1 MLSDSEAL
9 DRTSSSPTASPH
21 KLGARVNLKHGA
33 PSAGYMIGR
42 AEEEVGGIL
51 ATFVHAVCSTG

>member
-1 MLSDSEAL
+1 M
-9 DRTSSSPTASPH
+9 ASPH

>member
-1 MLSDSEAL
+1 MFSDSEAQ
-9 DRTSSSPTASPH
+9 DRMSSSPMASPH

-33 PSAGYMIGR
+33 PSTGYVIGR

-51 ATFVHAVCSTG
+51 ATFVHAVCSMG